1 MTSEPLVL
9 PPDATVADA
18 LARIRTPQLSP
29 VHASQVYVC
38 RPPLETP
45 TGRYLGIAHFQRLLR
60 EPPATRVG
68 AALDTG
74 IHPLRPEQPLAA
86 VTSFMATYN
95 LVAAPVVDDAG
106 HLIGAV
112 TVDDVLD
119 HVLPAD
125 WRERDMPSE
134 SSKTDHSPD
143 GSDGSDGYKGP
154 EGDRDS
160 GGAAEE
166 SGREE

>member
-1 MTSEPLVL
+1 
-9 PPDATVADA
+9 
-18 LARIRTPQLSP
+18 
-29 VHASQVYVC
+29 
-38 RPPLETP
+38 
-45 TGRYLGIAHFQRLLR
+45 
-60 EPPATRVG
+60 
-68 AALDTG
+68 
-74 IHPLRPEQPLAA
+74 
-86 VTSFMATYN
+86 MATYN